1 MDRLFPIDT
10 IETTCQDCYKCLRQ
24 CPVKAIRIE
33 GGHAKITPELCVA
46 CGACVQ
52 VCPVQAKK
60 IRLDLGRARRL
71 VDQEGQVFVSLAP
84 SWVGEYPG
92 LKPEQMVV
100 ALKSLG
106 FSGVSETALGA
117 QEVSAVVAG
126 MLNTNGLHISSACPA
141 TVRLI
146 KKYLPEHVND
156 ITAVHSP
163 VMAHCKLLREHFGEG
178 TRVVFIGPC
187 IAKKTEADEHREL
200 LEIAL
205 SFEELNDW
213 FAQMKIDPYQMEPGE
228 EDHFVP
234 SSAEEGS
241 LYPVEGGMVTTI
253 QAQCSC
259 DSARYVTVSGIE
271 NIFKTLEG
279 VDSSSLQHPVFIE
292 ALGCEG
298 GCIGGPC
305 AQAPGA
311 LLGKRVLVEDQTIMP
326 PLPLVR
332 KHRLDISRS
341 FTPDPPQPPAPDPA
355 LVREALRRIGKR
367 LPEDELNCSGC
378 GYNTCREFATALV
391 RGTAEETMCV
401 SHMRALAQKKANALL
416 RSMPSGVVI
425 VDANMRIVECN
436 ERFARMF
443 GTETA
448 EIYETCPGLKGC
460 SLAKVIDFTEMFR
473 TALKFDQEIHYDHFR
488 YQSRLLNIT
497 VFSLDPHQTVGA
509 VILDVT
515 RQEGLRDQIAQQAQE
530 VIRRNHSTDQDIA
543 ARQGEHMAD
552 TEILLRSIAEGYAVE
567 NKRLQSA
574 PPPEEEKR

>member
-10 IETTCQDCYKCLRQ
+10 METTCQDCYKCLRQ

-33 GGHAKITPELCVA
+33 NGHAKITPELCVA
-46 CGACVQ
+46 CGECVL

-60 IRLDLGRARRL
+60 IRLDLGRARHL
-71 VDQEGQVFVSLAP
+71 VDQEDAVFVSLAP
-84 SWVGEYPG
+84 SWMGEYPG
-92 LKPEQMVV
+92 LKPEQMAA
-100 ALKSLG
+100 ALKALG
-106 FSGVSETALGA
+106 FTGVSETALGA
-117 QEVSAVVAG
+117 QTVSAAVAE
-126 MLNTNGLHISSACPA
+126 MLNENGLYISSACPS

-146 KKYLPEHVND
+146 TKYLPEHAD
-156 ITAVHSP
+156 EITAVHSP
-163 VMAHCKLLREHFGEG
+163 VMAHCKLLRQHYGEDI
-178 TRVVFIGPC
+178 RVVFIGPC
-187 IAKKTEADEHREL
+187 IAKKTEADEHRDL

-213 FAQMKIDPYQMEPGE
+213 FDQMKIDPYEMTAET

-234 SSAEEGS
+234 MSAEEGS
-241 LYPVEGGMVTTI
+241 LYPVEGGMITTI
-253 QAQCSC
+253 QALGAS
-259 DSARYVTVSGIE
+259 DAVRYVTVSGIE

-279 VDSSSLQHPVFIE
+279 LDGSSLQHPVFVE

-311 LLGKRVLVEDQTIMP
+311 LLGKRVLVEDQTIVP
-326 PLPLVR
+326 PLPLER
-332 KHRLDISRS
+332 THTLDIHET
-341 FTPDPPQPPAPDPA
+341 FPAAPAVPPAPDPA
-355 LVREALRRIGKR
+355 LVRDALRRIGKR

-425 VDANMRIVECN
+425 VDADMRIVECN

-443 GTETA
+443 DSETA
-448 EIYETCPGLKGC
+448 EIYEACPGLRGC
-460 SLAKVIDFTEMFR
+460 SLAKVIDFTDMFR

-497 VFSLDPHQTVGA
+497 VFSLDPHQVVGA

-530 VIRRNHSTDQDIA
+530 VIRRNLSTVQEIA
-543 ARQGEHMAD
+543 CRLGEHMAD
-552 TEILLRSIAEGYAVE
+552 TEILLRSIAEGYAGE
-567 NKRLQSA
+567 SKGYTTA
-574 PPPEEEKR
+574 PRPEEKKR